1 MRTWEECAQFH
12 GHKCPGLAI
21 GYRAAVLAMEKL
33 GLSEGSQDEELVCIS
48 ENDACGV
55 DAIQVITGCTAGKG
69 NLIFHMTGKEAY
81 SFYCRKSGKSI
92 RLVFQRDDTEKTK
105 MSKEERMQQILT
117 ASAEEL
123 FVCKP
128 TTLKL
133 PEEAKIFGNVV
144 CAKCG
149 ETIPEPLARL
159 ENGQILCLDCCTSYR
174 NFYTQKDPPAAGL
187 FVLFNAV
194 ENILDF
200 LLT

>member
-1 MRTWEECAQFH
+1 MRTWEDCAQFH

-92 RLVFQRDDTEKTK
+92 RLVFQRDDIEKTK

-117 ASAEEL
+117 APAEEL

-133 PEEAKIFGNVV
+133 PEEAKIFGNVQN
-144 CAKCG
+144 AGKRSQS
-149 ETIPEPLARL
+149 RL
-159 ENGQILCLDCCTSYR
+159 QDWKTDRFSVWTVALITVISKHKKTRQRRVFLCYSMLLSTSS
-174 NFYTQKDPPAAGL
+174 
-187 FVLFNAV
+187 
-194 ENILDF
+194 ISS
-200 LLT
+200 

>member
-1 MRTWEECAQFH
+1 MRTWEDCAQFH

-55 DAIQVITGCTAGKG
+55 DAIQVITGCTSVKG

-92 RLVFQRDDTEKTK
+92 RLVFQRDDIEKTK

-117 ASAEEL
+117 APVEEL

-174 NFYTQKDPPAAGL
+174 NF
-187 FVLFNAV
+187 
-194 ENILDF
+194 
-200 LLT
+200 

>member
-1 MRTWEECAQFH
+1 MRTWEDCAQFH

-92 RLVFQRDDTEKTK
+92 
-105 MSKEERMQQILT
+105 LT
-117 ASAEEL
+117 DLSEGRYRKNKDEQGGADAADSD
-123 FVCKP
+123 CP
-128 TTLKL
+128 
-133 PEEAKIFGNVV
+133 GGRVV
-144 CAKCG
+144 CLQTDNAQTAGRSKNLRQCC
-149 ETIPEPLARL
+149 
-159 ENGQILCLDCCTSYR
+159 LCKMRGNDSR
-174 NFYTQKDPPAAGL
+174 AACKTGKRTDSLSGL
-187 FVLFNAV
+187 LH
-194 ENILDF
+194 
-200 LLT
+200 LLP

>member
-1 MRTWEECAQFH
+1 MPR
-12 GHKCPGLAI
+12 I
-21 GYRAAVLAMEKL
+21 GNRLSCGSIGKEKL

-92 RLVFQRDDTEKTK
+92 RLVFQRDDIEKTK

-117 ASAEEL
+117 APVEEL

-133 PEEAKIFGNVV
+133 PEEAKSSAMLSVQNVG
-144 CAKCG
+144 KRSQS
-149 ETIPEPLARL
+149 RL
-159 ENGQILCLDCCTSYR
+159 QDWKTDRFSVW
-174 NFYTQKDPPAAGL
+174 TVA
-187 FVLFNAV
+187 
-194 ENILDF
+194 
-200 LLT
+200 LLTVISKHKKTRQRRVFCVIQCC

>member
-1 MRTWEECAQFH
+1 MRTWEDCAQFH

-117 ASAEEL
+117 APAEEL

-159 ENGQILCLDCCTSYR
+159 ENGQILCLD
-174 NFYTQKDPPAAGL
+174 AA
-187 FVLFNAV
+187 
-194 ENILDF
+194 
-200 LLT
+200 LLTVISKHKQTRQRRVFLCYSILLRTSSISS

>member
-1 MRTWEECAQFH
+1 MRTWEDCAQFH

-117 ASAEEL
+117 APAKEL

-128 TTLKL
+128 ATLKL

-174 NFYTQKDPPAAGL
+174 NF
-187 FVLFNAV
+187 
-194 ENILDF
+194 
-200 LLT
+200 

>member
-1 MRTWEECAQFH
+1 MRTWEDCAQFH

-92 RLVFQRDDTEKTK
+92 RPVFQRDDIEKTK
-105 MSKEERMQQILT
+105 MSKEERMQQILEARDRSQAAV
-117 ASAEEL
+117 ASQ
-123 FVCKP
+123 FSTC
-128 TTLKL
+128 
-133 PEEAKIFGNVV
+133 
-144 CAKCG
+144 
-149 ETIPEPLARL
+149 
-159 ENGQILCLDCCTSYR
+159 
-174 NFYTQKDPPAAGL
+174 
-187 FVLFNAV
+187 
-194 ENILDF
+194 
-200 LLT
+200 

>member
-1 MRTWEECAQFH
+1 MRTWEDCAQFH

-92 RLVFQRDDTEKTK
+92 RLIFQRDDIEKTK
-105 MSKEERMQQILT
+105 MSKEERMQQIL
-117 ASAEEL
+117 SAPAEKL

-159 ENGQILCLDCCTSYR
+159 ENGQVLCLDCCTSYR
-174 NFYTQKDPPAAGL
+174 NF
-187 FVLFNAV
+187 
-194 ENILDF
+194 
-200 LLT
+200 